1 MKKLIII
8 LAVLLGCVFTIQ
20 AQEVKKVEVKSKEVV
35 KTRGMNPQIKSKAP
49 TTDDQP
55 VPNPALATEKTRGKK
70 DCSINVVN
78 STGYVVEFYVDGMSK
93 GTLDAWGETT
103 VKVGGGYKSMY
114 AITTGQTK
122 EWFAEGDCSGK
133 YTFVLLVGGEK

>member
-1 MKKLIII
+1 MKKLLII
-8 LAVLLGCVFTIQ
+8 AFAAFLGSVFTLQ

-35 KTRGMNPQIKSKAP
+35 KTRGVNPQIKAKAP
-49 TTDDQP
+49 TTDDKP
-55 VPNPALATEKTRGKK
+55 VANPATAEKSRGKK

-78 STGYVVEFYVDGMSK
+78 STGYMVEFYVDGISK
-93 GTLDAWGETT
+93 GTLDAWGEST
-103 VKVGGGYKSMY
+103 VKVGSGYKSMY

-133 YTFVLLVGGEK
+133 YSFVLLVGGDK